1 MNLFVG
7 SRRQIHS
14 AGVDAGAGESVAVGE
29 DAEAEV
35 VVLDAS
41 IYPFI
46 GSRYQLK

>member
-14 AGVDAGAGESVAVGE
+14 AGVDAGAGVAVGE

>member
-14 AGVDAGAGESVAVGE
+14 AGE